1 MKYFLQKTVWFLGVL
16 GVAVSLAGYA
26 QACSTPALTGAHNAV
41 APAKSPDSAL
51 FDSVVLHYV
60 NKVRCSKGLSAL
72 TSASGLVDVAEV
84 HSKWMAK
91 SQQLNHKSRVSGMN
105 TFKKRLK
112 ASGVGSRAGSEHIGV
127 THRYQ
132 LETAGVFLIRDLS
145 ACWFEAK
152 GRTIPAHSYK
162 SLANHIVNMW
172 MASSGH
178 RKNILA
184 RKSKLTGASLAFDG
198 KSPNCGRYFIM
209 QNFAG

>member
-1 MKYFLQKTVWFLGVL
+1 MLE
-16 GVAVSLAGYA
+16 
-26 QACSTPALTGAHNAV
+26 
-41 APAKSPDSAL
+41 
-51 FDSVVLHYV
+51 
-60 NKVRCSKGLSAL
+60 GLSAL

-91 SQQLNHKSRVSGMN
+91 SQQLNHKSCVSGMN

-112 ASGVGSRAGSEHIGV
+112 ASGAGSRARSENIGV

-132 LETAGVFLIRDLS
+132 LETAGVFLTRDLS
-145 ACWFEAK
+145 ACRVEAK
-152 GRTIPAHSYK
+152 GQTIPAHSYK
-162 SLANHIVNMW
+162 SLANHIVKMW

-184 RKSKLTGASLAFDG
+184 RKSKITGATLAFNG
-198 KSPNCGRYFIM
+198 KSSNCGRYFIR

>member
-1 MKYFLQKTVWFLGVL
+1 MPRCPQNH
-16 GVAVSLAGYA
+16 
-26 QACSTPALTGAHNAV
+26 P
-41 APAKSPDSAL
+41 
-51 FDSVVLHYV
+51 VVRCLNYV
-60 NKVRCSKGLSAL
+60 NKVRCSKGLPAL

-91 SQQLNHKSRVSGMN
+91 SQQLNYKSRVSGMN

-112 ASGVGSRAGSEHIGV
+112 ASGMSSRAGSENIGV

-132 LETAGVFLIRDLS
+132 LKTAGVFLTRDLS
-145 ACWFEAK
+145 ACRFEAK

-172 MASSGH
+172 MASSVH

-184 RKSKLTGASLAFDG
+184 RKSRLTGASLAFDG
-198 KSPNCGRYFIM
+198 KSPNCGRYFIT
-209 QNFAG
+209 QNVAG

>member
-1 MKYFLQKTVWFLGVL
+1 MR
-16 GVAVSLAGYA
+16 
-26 QACSTPALTGAHNAV
+26 
-41 APAKSPDSAL
+41 AKLPGSAL
-51 FDSVVLHYV
+51 FDSAVLHYV

-72 TSASGLVDVAEV
+72 TFARGLVDVAEV
-84 HSKWMAK
+84 HLKWMAK
-91 SQQLNHKSRVSGMN
+91 SQQLNNKSCMSAMN

-112 ASGVGSRAGSEHIGV
+112 ASGVGSRAGSENIGV
-127 THRYQ
+127 TRRYQ

-145 ACWFEAK
+145 ACRFGAK

-178 RKNILA
+178 RQNILA
-184 RKSKLTGASLAFDG
+184 RRSKRTGALLAFDG
-198 KSPNCGRYFIM
+198 KSPNCGRYFIT